1 MNPRKAALLLW
12 AMDTGERVVKSFLVG
27 WLGAWLAIQD
37 HDLGRLFA
45 SDTLAAGV
53 AAAAGSLVLA
63 AGARQIGS
71 KASASLL
78 PGIFPEL
85 PIDVASRPANI
96 AAFDGRAVE
105 GRRPATQSN
114 GSTAPPPPRR
124 L

>member
-12 AMDTGERVVKSFLVG
+12 ALDTGERAVKSFLVG

-45 SDTLAAGV
+45 GDTLAAGV

-71 KASASLL
+71 KASASWL
-78 PGIFPEL
+78 PAVLPEI
-85 PIDVASRPANI
+85 PADVDTRRAIDVQT
-96 AAFDGRAVE
+96 FDGRTLAA
-105 GRRPATQSN
+105 RRPATDPAYQQ
-114 GSTAPPPPRR
+114 APRPRR